1 MYILT
6 IWKIAANVFKLSLSC
21 FQLKDLSSVESQL
34 TEERSKRELCEHQIE
49 QLTRTDPSPPD
60 TNTAAIDA
68 LQSEKAALQ
77 RQVAS
82 LREELARRDG
92 DRKQTEAEFERYVT
106 QTKVV
111 IDRQH
116 TEMRELAA
124 QRDADAKRSGELV
137 SKVEQ
142 LTSELG
148 ETSPAFQ
155 SHSISNT
162 NSRYFL
168 SCAET
173 AQSERMASTTSN
185 EVKQELEAKVEELKK
200 QLLESQETLAQ
211 QAAMNEN
218 LVKLVLER
226 DQRIASVEEEVQE
239 LRDLTSDREKLLES
253 VQGDKAALSR
263 AVSQNRQ
270 LKQQFVELE
279 TAFVDMVS
287 HQLYTSRRTTC

>member
-1 MYILT
+1 M
-6 IWKIAANVFKLSLSC
+6 
-21 FQLKDLSSVESQL
+21 ESQL
-34 TEERSKRELCEHQIE
+34 TEERSRRELCEHQIE

-111 IDRQH
+111 DDRQH

-137 SKVEQ
+137 SKLEQ
-142 LTSELG
+142 LTNELG
-148 ETSPAFQ
+148 EPSPSFQ
-155 SHSISNT
+155 TYVVFTLFQILTHDT
-162 NSRYFL
+162 FFPF
-168 SCAET
+168 AEA
-173 AQSERMASTTSN
+173 AQSEKVASTTSN

-200 QLLESQETLAQ
+200 QLVESEQTLAQ

-226 DQRIASVEEEVQE
+226 DQRIVSVEEEVQE

-287 HQLYTSRRTTC
+287 DQQIGRAHV